1 MKVRILIAL
10 IVIMGFVACNN
21 NTNNDV
27 PPREEVVYVD
37 NLIEQGKDFD
47 TETLIQGL
55 PGVWKTDTVLRYD
68 DNWQDLLKVDRYKG
82 NGGIWEQ
89 YTFMADGTGQYCS
102 PGALDDLVIFDIDW
116 QYDVENKNLII
127 ALHYTDGYIEE
138 VLDMQ
143 WKIIAFSD
151 EYLVFDDGSFV
162 TQPQNMRCVYKRVT
176 AN

>member
-89 YTFMADGTGQYCS
+89 YSFMADGTGQYFA
-102 PGALDDLVIFDIDW
+102 PGDWEAMRLEMDW
-116 QYDVENKNLII
+116 QYDAENKNLILF
-127 ALHYTDGYIEE
+127 LHYEDEYVGKVI
-138 VLDMQ
+138 LDMQ
-143 WKIIAFSD
+143 WKILAFSD

-162 TQPQNMRCVYKRVT
+162 SRPQNMRCVYKRVT
-176 AN
+176 DN

>member
-1 MKVRILIAL
+1 MKKCFLTLLLVAMFSL
-10 IVIMGFVACNN
+10 VACNN

-27 PPREEVVYVD
+27 PPREEVVYVN
-37 NLIEQGKDFD
+37 NLIEQGEDFD
-47 TETLIQGL
+47 AETLIQGL

-68 DNWQDLLKVDRYKG
+68 DDWQDLLKVDRYKG

-89 YTFMADGTGQYCS
+89 YTFMADGTGQFFA
-102 PGALDDLVIFDIDW
+102 PGDWEAMRLEMDW
-116 QYDVENKNLII
+116 QYDAENKNLII

-162 TQPQNMRCVYKRVT
+162 IQPQNMRCVHKRVT
-176 AN
+176 DN